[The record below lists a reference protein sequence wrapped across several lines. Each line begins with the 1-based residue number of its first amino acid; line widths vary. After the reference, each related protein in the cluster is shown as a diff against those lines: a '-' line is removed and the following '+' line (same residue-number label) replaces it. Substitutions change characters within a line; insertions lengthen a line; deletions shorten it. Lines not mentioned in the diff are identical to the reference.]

1 MLSSRPLMSNAADAR
16 YFVDR
21 GEGLQRLEA
30 AVERRLNAIVFGE
43 RGMGKTSLLQH
54 LVFRARER
62 DATEARLVYVDGS
75 IADDALGG
83 IELVRDERG
92 RAPDLADVLGG
103 RFNRGLHPRE
113 HASEAA
119 MALDLLRALRDAPP
133 ATIVLDG
140 LPSPES
146 GHTLFGRL
154 RDELWQLPYAWIV
167 ATDPAARRTLLT
179 PPADAFFEV
188 QLPLEPLSIDDQ
200 VEMLARR
207 MPDPGIDLGR
217 LVTGAEGNPRRL
229 LALAREAVL
238 EPGGL
243 DGLLARRASR
253 RERAAELG
261 DPARRLL
268 DALEDLGRPVSSSD
282 PELLARM
289 EWSRERALQ
298 VLRTLEQEGLV
309 IDFQERQ
316 ARGAPRRLFS
326 VNEEW
331 TP

>member
-21 GEGLQRLEA
+21 ADGLQRLEA
-30 AVERRLNAIVFGE
+30 AIERRLNAIVFGE

-75 IADDALGG
+75 IADDALGV
-83 IELVRDERG
+83 IELVRDELG

-167 ATDPAARRTLLT
+167 ATHPAARRTLLT

-188 QLPLEPLSIDDQ
+188 QLTLEPLSIDDQ

-207 MPDPGIDLGR
+207 MPPPGSAPVPCRAAPGWRGGPAACRPRDRSRPPGR
-217 LVTGAEGNPRRL
+217 RRL
-229 LALAREAVL
+229 TQPAPDART
-238 EPGGL
+238 GT
-243 DGLLARRASR
+243 R
-253 RERAAELG
+253 
-261 DPARRLL
+261 
-268 DALEDLGRPVSSSD
+268 GRPR
-282 PELLARM
+282 AR
-289 EWSRERALQ
+289 WA
-298 VLRTLEQEGLV
+298 
-309 IDFQERQ
+309 
-316 ARGAPRRLFS
+316 
-326 VNEEW
+326 
-331 TP
+331 

>member
-1 MLSSRPLMSNAADAR
+1 MSNAADAR

-21 GEGLQRLEA
+21 AEGLRRLEA
-30 AVERRLNAIVFGE
+30 AVDRRLNAIVFGD

-62 DATEARLVYVDGS
+62 DAPDARLLYVDGS
-75 IADDALGG
+75 IADDALGV
-83 IELVRDERG
+83 IELVRDELG
-92 RAPDLADVLGG
+92 RAPDLVDVLG
-103 RFNRGLHPRE
+103 RRANRAFHPRE

-167 ATDPAARRTLLT
+167 ATDPAARPTLLT

-188 QLPLEPLSIDDQ
+188 QVTLEPLSIDDQ

-207 MPDPGIDLGR
+207 MPEPGIDLGR

-243 DGLLARRASR
+243 DGLLERRAAR
-253 RERAAELG
+253 QTRAAELG
-261 DPARRLL
+261 EPAIRLL

-289 EWSRERALQ
+289 EWTRERALQ

-309 IDFQERQ
+309 IDSRERQ